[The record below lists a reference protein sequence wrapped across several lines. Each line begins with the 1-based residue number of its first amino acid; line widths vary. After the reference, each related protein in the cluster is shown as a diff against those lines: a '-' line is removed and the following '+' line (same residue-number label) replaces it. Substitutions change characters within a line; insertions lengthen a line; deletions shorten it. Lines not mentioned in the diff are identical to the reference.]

1 MGKEKSRGNAFHL
14 GSDEPANTFTVQS
27 PPKPITKTWIAE
39 RLEFLHKLL
48 WGQEESLFNK
58 VFCDFQHPS
67 WNRDMNPH
75 INSGDMRTAGKLT
88 LSNITSEAKCL
99 PCRANELLV
108 RNAYKEMYNILLEAQ
123 ELRMKYLDKNDPIPD
138 SKKTILILG
147 QPGIGKTWFLSYVLV
162 RRLLEGKPTIFQNGE
177 GFGADSR
184 FDEVTHYL
192 INENGAHQ
200 MDEVKLRLE
209 EKKADIWVLADQTPK
224 GKPRQSE
231 EHNWLVV
238 VTSSPREANY
248 KYIVKNYSPQKF
260 YLPTWDWD
268 EVVAAA

>member
-1 MGKEKSRGNAFHL
+1 
-14 GSDEPANTFTVQS
+14 
-27 PPKPITKTWIAE
+27 
-39 RLEFLHKLL
+39 
-48 WGQEESLFNK
+48 
-58 VFCDFQHPS
+58 
-67 WNRDMNPH
+67 
-75 INSGDMRTAGKLT
+75 MRTAVKLT
-88 LSNITSEAKCL
+88 LSNITSDAKCL
-99 PCRANELLV
+99 PCSANELLV

-123 ELRMKYLDKNDPIPD
+123 KLRMKYLDKNEPIPD
-138 SKKTILILG
+138 SEKIILILG

-162 RRLLEGKPTIFQNGE
+162 RRLLEGKPTIFQDGE
-177 GFGADSR
+177 NFGPDSR
-184 FDEVTHYL
+184 FAAVGHYL
-192 INENGAHQ
+192 INENGVHQ
-200 MDEVKLRLE
+200 MDKAKFRLE

-248 KYIVKNYSPQKF
+248 KYIVKNYSPQTF